1 MLHVFESRAGQ
12 RVCKLKM
19 PSADYA
25 DSLLERLCLFF
36 SERNLRNQRN
46 LRILILVKHYFSV
59 IRITESDNFDGIC
72 LPVFS

>member
-1 MLHVFESRAGQ
+1 
-12 RVCKLKM
+12 M

-25 DSLLERLCLFF
+25 DYADFFLKKKVLTVLEV
-36 SERNLRNQRN
+36 NLRNQRN
-46 LRILILVKHYFSV
+46 LRILIPVKHYFSV